1 MIVDPSPAKKSKRS
15 IRDMMTSNLL
25 TMTKESLVEN
35 QKVFNDER
43 QSCATQLFNK
53 DVAVLDEGLSI
64 LNEA

>member
-35 QKVFNDER
+35 QKAFNDER
-43 QSCATQLFNK
+43 QSCAT
-53 DVAVLDEGLSI
+53 
-64 LNEA
+64 

>member
-1 MIVDPSPAKKSKRS
+1 MDEDEPCAVIDSDQELMIVDPSPAKKSKRS

-43 QSCATQLFNK
+43 QSCAT
-53 DVAVLDEGLSI
+53 
-64 LNEA
+64 